1 MKKISFFF
9 FFSVIQRKEA
19 NVEKLTQ
26 RKNKYNDRCRVSINK
41 TQ

>member
-19 NVEKLTQ
+19 NVEKLTEKKQ
-26 RKNKYNDRCRVSINK
+26 I
-41 TQ
+41 Q